1 VEKMF
6 EEVIKKIKK
15 FNHDRDWDKYHN
27 PKDLILA
34 LVSEVGELADHYRWA
49 SDDEILEINKKDEI
63 AQELADIFSY
73 LIILSYKI
81 DVNLLDEVEKKL
93 EKNNLRYPIDK
104 MKGVHSNK
112 HTGFKNP

>member
-1 VEKMF
+1 MLKE
-6 EEVIKKIKK
+6 ITNKIKQ
-15 FNHDRDWDKYHN
+15 FNQEREWDQYHN

-49 SDDEILEINKKDEI
+49 NDDEVLEINKKEEI

-81 DVNLLDEVEKKL
+81 DVNLVEEVEKKL
-93 EKNNLRYPIDK
+93 EKNKLRYPIEK

-112 HTGFKNP
+112 HTGFKDF